1 MMHAN
6 HRRGRGDG
14 TYSRRLLFA
23 LLSALVP
30 GAGQIAAGARRRG
43 LIMLA
48 VVAVLLI
55 CGVVLA
61 LQGVDLVLSYV
72 VRPRVLLALL
82 GFNVLLLAFRLFAV
96 IDAYRI
102 GGAGG
107 PGAGGSDAHHAG
119 SVGTHW
125 AIGAGAHRAG
135 EADSGDPTSA
145 PLPEEMVPAS
155 PPRGTL
161 GTAPRR
167 EAPAASPPRVGIAV
181 AALTL
186 LLVLTAGPHGIAG
199 YYTYLSH
206 DLLTSVFVRESDT
219 EPSSVPGEPLTT
231 APVPSSTSTAPT
243 AVTTATGAATTTTSA
258 TDAAPALESGEDRR
272 LTILLIGT
280 DAGYGRKGARADSI
294 MVGTVDLQTGFVAL
308 FGIPRN
314 TGDLPLRGQAA
325 KALGTKTY
333 AGMISDL
340 YQNAWDHPELAPEGG
355 NPGAEVLRQTVST
368 LLGIPVDYYTVIDM
382 GGFVD
387 LVDAFGGIT
396 LNVKDR
402 IHVRLSPPRKGE
414 PWREYDIQPGK
425 RHLNGHEALAFARS
439 RTGTNDYDRMRRQRC
454 VLKALMYQN
463 GAAELALKFSSVVKV
478 IRDHVGTDIP
488 VERLPDLVKVRRRLK
503 TDRMLTVG
511 FTPPDYLA
519 GRNELGYNILDRALV
534 QSTVREIIERPEQAL
549 ERLGPDTNVDTSECW
564 NVK

>member
-1 MMHAN
+1 MPGAL
-6 HRRGRGDG
+6 RRGRGGG

-48 VVAVLLI
+48 VVAALLI
-55 CGVVLA
+55 CGVILA
-61 LQGVDLVLSYV
+61 LQGVDQVLSYLI
-72 VRPRVLLALL
+72 RPRVLLALL
-82 GFNVLLLAFRLFAV
+82 GLNILLLAFRLFAV
-96 IDAYRI
+96 IDAYR
-102 GGAGG
+102 
-107 PGAGGSDAHHAG
+107 
-119 SVGTHW
+119 V
-125 AIGAGAHRAG
+125 G
-135 EADSGDPTSA
+135 EAYSGDPTSA
-145 PLPEEMVPAS
+145 PPLRDKFPAS
-155 PPRGTL
+155 PPRDTL

-167 EAPAASPPRVGIAV
+167 EAPAASLLRVGVAG
-181 AALTL
+181 AALSL

-206 DLLTSVFVRESDT
+206 DLLTSVFVSESDA
-219 EPSSVPGEPLTT
+219 EPGSVPGGPST
-231 APVPSSTSTAPT
+231 APVPSSTSTVPT
-243 AVTTATGAATTTTSA
+243 AVTTTTGAATTGIPATTTTSA
-258 TDAAPALESGEDRR
+258 TDAAPALESGEDHR
-272 LTILLIGT
+272 LTVLLIGT

-325 KALGTKTY
+325 EALGTKTY

-340 YQNAWDHPELAPEGG
+340 YQEAWNHPELAPEGG

-368 LLGIPVDYYTVIDM
+368 LLGIPVDYYAVIDM

-425 RHLNGHEALAFARS
+425 RHLNGYEALAFARS

-463 GAAELALKFSSVVKV
+463 GAAELALKFASVVKV
-478 IRDHVGTDIP
+478 VRDHVSTDIP
-488 VERLPDLVKVRRRLK
+488 VERLPDLVKVRGRLK

-519 GRNELGYNILDRALV
+519 GRNDLGYNILDRALV

-549 ERLGPDTNVDTSECW
+549 ERLGPETNVDTSECW
-564 NVK
+564 QVK

>member
-1 MMHAN
+1 
-6 HRRGRGDG
+6 
-14 TYSRRLLFA
+14 
-23 LLSALVP
+23 V
-30 GAGQIAAGARRRG
+30 
-43 LIMLA
+43 
-48 VVAVLLI
+48 
-55 CGVVLA
+55 
-61 LQGVDLVLSYV
+61 
-72 VRPRVLLALL
+72 
-82 GFNVLLLAFRLFAV
+82 
-96 IDAYRI
+96 
-102 GGAGG
+102 
-107 PGAGGSDAHHAG
+107 
-119 SVGTHW
+119 
-125 AIGAGAHRAG
+125 
-135 EADSGDPTSA
+135 
-145 PLPEEMVPAS
+145 
-155 PPRGTL
+155 
-161 GTAPRR
+161 PRR
-167 EAPAASPPRVGIAV
+167 EAPQASPLRVGVAV
-181 AALTL
+181 ATLTL
-186 LLVLTAGPHGIAG
+186 LLVLTAGPHGVAG

-206 DLLTSVFVRESDT
+206 DLLTSVFVSESDR
-219 EPSSVPGEPLTT
+219 EPSSVPGGPSTT
-231 APVPSSTSTAPT
+231 ASVPSSTSTAPALAT
-243 AVTTATGAATTTTSA
+243 AATGAATTAIPATTTTSA
-258 TDAAPALESGEDRR
+258 TDAAPALESGEDQR
-272 LTILLIGT
+272 LTVLLIGT

-294 MVGTVDLQTGFVAL
+294 MVGTVDLRTGFVAL

-340 YQNAWDHPELAPEGG
+340 YQEAWDHPELAPEGG

-368 LLGIPVDYYTVIDM
+368 LLGIPVDYYAVIDM

-463 GAAELALKFSSVVKV
+463 GAVELALKFSSVVKAV
-478 IRDHVGTDIP
+478 RDHVGTDIP
-488 VERLPDLVKVRRRLK
+488 VERLPDLVKVRGRLK

-549 ERLGPDTNVDTSECW
+549 ERLGPGTDVDTSECW
-564 NVK
+564 KVK

>member
-1 MMHAN
+1 MHGD

-14 TYSRRLLFA
+14 MYSRRLLFA
-23 LLSALVP
+23 LLSAVVP

-61 LQGVDLVLSYV
+61 LQGVDQVLSYV
-72 VRPRVLLALL
+72 VRPRVLRALL
-82 GFNVLLLAFRLFAV
+82 GFNVILLAFRLFAV
-96 IDAYRI
+96 IDAYRV
-102 GGAGG
+102 GGGG
-107 PGAGGSDAHHAG
+107 GSEAGGSAMHHAG
-119 SVGTHW
+119 SVDTHW
-125 AIGAGAHRAG
+125 AIGAGARRAG
-135 EADSGDPTSA
+135 EAGSGHPASA
-145 PLPEEMVPAS
+145 PLPEDIVPAS
-155 PPRGTL
+155 PL
-161 GTAPRR
+161 
-167 EAPAASPPRVGIAV
+167 RVGVAV

-186 LLVLTAGPHGIAG
+186 LLILTAGPHGVAG

-206 DLLTSVFVRESDT
+206 DLLTSVFVSESDT
-219 EPSSVPGEPLTT
+219 KPSPVPGGPSTT
-231 APVPSSTSTAPT
+231 TPVSSSTSTAPT
-243 AVTTATGAATTTTSA
+243 AVTTTTAATTVVPASTTTSA
-258 TDAAPALESGEDRR
+258 TDAAPALESGEDQR
-272 LTILLIGT
+272 LTVLLIGT

-294 MVGTVDLQTGFVAL
+294 MVGTVDLRTGFVAL

-314 TGDLPLRGQAA
+314 TGDLPLRGHAA

-340 YQNAWDHPELAPEGG
+340 YQTAWDHPELAPDGG

-368 LLGIPVDYYTVIDM
+368 LLGIPVDYYAVIDM

-463 GAAELALKFSSVVKV
+463 GAVELALKFSSVVKV
-478 IRDHVGTDIP
+478 VRDHVGTDIP
-488 VERLPDLVKVRRRLK
+488 VERLPDLVKVRGRLK

-519 GRNELGYNILDRALV
+519 GRNELGYNILDRTLV

-549 ERLGPDTNVDTSECW
+549 ERLGPGTDVDTSECW
-564 NVK
+564 KVK